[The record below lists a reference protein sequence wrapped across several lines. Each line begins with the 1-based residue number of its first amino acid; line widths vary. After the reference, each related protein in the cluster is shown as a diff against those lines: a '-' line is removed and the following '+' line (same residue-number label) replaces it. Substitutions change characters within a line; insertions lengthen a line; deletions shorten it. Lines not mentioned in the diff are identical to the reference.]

1 MKILM
6 NNGAISNTIG
16 PLYHTCAKMSS
27 PLMVKR
33 QKAAPVMRR
42 LFKCQII
49 DFRG

>member
-27 PLMVKR
+27 PLMVKQ
-33 QKAAPVMRR
+33 QKATPVMRW
-42 LFKCQII
+42 LFEY
-49 DFRG
+49 